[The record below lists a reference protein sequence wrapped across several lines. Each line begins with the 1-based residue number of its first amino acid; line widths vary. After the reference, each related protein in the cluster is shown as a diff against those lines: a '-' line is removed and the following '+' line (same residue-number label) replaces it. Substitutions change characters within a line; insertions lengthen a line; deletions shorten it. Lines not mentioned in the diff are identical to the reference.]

1 MSIATLFTIAKN
13 WKQPKC
19 SSSDKWVN
27 KMWNIHTK
35 FYYLAIK
42 RSTDTCMDITHGYC
56 PPSGREPVPLG
67 SPHVPTHHIFP
78 PCQR

>member
-27 KMWNIHTK
+27 KMWNIHTNS
-35 FYYLAIK
+35 I
-42 RSTDTCMDITHGYC
+42 I
-56 PPSGREPVPLG
+56 
-67 SPHVPTHHIFP
+67 
-78 PCQR
+78 

>member
-42 RSTDTCMDITHGYC
+42 QSTDTCYTVYKMLKH
-56 PPSGREPVPLG
+56 VKWKK
-67 SPHVPTHHIFP
+67 PHIKEHILHQSIYMK
-78 PCQR
+78 CSE

>member
-13 WKQPKC
+13 WKQHKC

-27 KMWNIHTK
+27 KMRNIHTK

-42 RSTDTCMDITHGYC
+42 RSTDTCYIVYEFLKHAKWKKPDTKNHI
-56 PPSGREPVPLG
+56 L
-67 SPHVPTHHIFP
+67 HHSIYMK
-78 PCQR
+78 